1 MSSERECAGIAA
13 SGTDAAPEMSTAS
26 GTGAAPGTGTAP
38 QRAPRR
44 RARRLS
50 RRRVPGLAPARALGL
65 GLGLGL
71 VFGLAGC
78 GVQPTGVVDAG
89 EPASGLTRGM
99 RLYYASE
106 GGLRAVPLLDREVTE
121 LNSVIKL
128 LAQGPPAAEQRDGLT
143 SLVHLSG
150 ASATGSGSRVTVRY
164 EGPYPADG
172 RDLGTGQLVCT
183 MARAQAVLDPKVR
196 TDDVEVTIRPSD
208 GDPLGPYRCAEF
220 RNG

>member
-1 MSSERECAGIAA
+1 
-13 SGTDAAPEMSTAS
+13 MSTAL
-26 GTGAAPGTGTAP
+26 GTGAAPGVGTAP

-44 RARRLS
+44 RARLLS
-50 RRRVPGLAPARALGL
+50 RRRGPGPAPARALGL

-71 VFGLAGC
+71 VLGLAGC

-143 SLVHLSG
+143 SLVQLNG

-183 MARAQAVLDPKVR
+183 MARAQAVLDPEVR